1 MAKNPPNPKPS
12 PEPRGGPGPHGGTG
26 SHGETGPTGGAAA
39 DAAALEAGRVLFAQ
53 ECDFVAGAAQLA
65 QVPQGRLPE
74 VAFAGRSNVGKS
86 SLLNALTGR
95 KSLARVSNTPG
106 RTRQINFFL
115 LGRRLML
122 ADLPG
127 YGFAAVSKSVV
138 AEWTEL
144 ISAYLRG
151 RPNLRR
157 VMILIDA
164 RHGLKDSDH
173 ALMDMLDRTAVSYQL
188 VLTKSDKVPDSVC
201 AGVLDEVSAS
211 LHKHTAC
218 HPDIVV
224 TSAVTGLG
232 IGDLRARLAAL
243 TETA

>member
-1 MAKNPPNPKPS
+1 MTKNPPSTNPKPDAEAAS
-12 PEPRGGPGPHGGTG
+12 R
-26 SHGETGPTGGAAA
+26 AAA
-39 DAAALEAGRVLFAQ
+39 SREAGRVLFAQ
-53 ECDFVAGAAQLA
+53 ACDFVAGAAALA
-65 QVPQGRLPE
+65 QVPQTRLPE

-95 KSLARVSNTPG
+95 KTLARVSNTPG

-115 LGRRLML
+115 LGARLML

-127 YGFAAVSKSVV
+127 YGFAAVSKSAV

-173 ALMDMLDRTAVSYQL
+173 AVMDMLDGAAVSYQIA
-188 VLTKSDKVPDSVC
+188 LTKIDKVPD
-201 AGVLDEVSAS
+201 ALRAAALDAVVAS

-218 HPDIVV
+218 HPDILV
-224 TSAVTGLG
+224 TSAAAGEG
-232 IGDLRARLAAL
+232 IGELRARLAAL
-243 TETA
+243 TEPA